1 MSQLEQTLEA
11 LRNAEAAGRKEDAAK
26 LAVIANRLANSQ
38 ESAEPKKST
47 FSNIMGQINK
57 EIAEGVGGMVD
68 LVNPFDQYTGS
79 AETGLKNLMDM
90 ANINVAEGEAK
101 TVDERIGKGI
111 GEAAS
116 YALPFTAGVKA
127 LRGAQGITGAIAD
140 RIYPTMANKSGF
152 LAELLA
158 GAGART
164 AQGEAA
170 DRGYSQPVQD
180 VAGLLG
186 GIATGVLPAGG
197 RIAADQARQVGDLAL
212 NLPPA
217 AYVARP
223 IANAYQGAKKA
234 LAPFTE
240 TGAERLVS
248 DELVSGAG
256 GRQAAVNIAE
266 NRMAESPLNLTPMQK
281 TGEEYF
287 ARVEREA
294 MERDPLVRER
304 IEARRAD
311 SDEIARKEFTPE
323 GNVQDAQAFMAQRVK
338 TFTDRVNQY
347 VKAAQQ
353 SATTKIADEGADDMQ
368 SSVILST
375 ELLRAKNAARTE
387 RNRLWNRIP
396 KNQTI
401 SSPLTN
407 QAVIAQKKN
416 LGEFSKK
423 DMPPEINQFR
433 KKYAKKNKDIKVK
446 DLLDL
451 YSKLRA
457 RSRDASSGETPNSN
471 MARLANEIAND
482 VLEDLN
488 NVDLATD
495 VGRAIAEARDFTRI
509 YHDKFSRGTVGSLLA
524 KKATGD
530 PNVRDELTLEK
541 SLTKS
546 SDVENLLST
555 RDFKAALS
563 GDEVSEAGRD
573 EGIGAITNFLRVR
586 FDKDVFPN
594 GKFNQS
600 KADSFLE
607 KYNRVLDS
615 PEFASIKTDVEN
627 ALNTKQK
634 IEDIAQTGQNLVA
647 NVEAGTLA
655 RFSQSNTKQ
664 ALDNIFN
671 SQNPQIEMA
680 NLVRTAKKDTTGQ
693 ALNGIKSALSQRVL
707 NNSIDTPQVAANVDL
722 PASQVRGTR
731 LESQLNDETFKSV
744 ANQVYTSAE
753 LNRLNVI
760 TKEVK
765 KLDLARVGRS
775 TKGAISPFPTNKL
788 VEIVGRVYAARQ
800 GGSIGGGSAGG
811 SLQTAQILSERMK
824 ALLSRLTTNKAE
836 QLMMRAVEDEE
847 LFKSLLLDAKNPK
860 NYARIE
866 RSIAPYLVG
875 ASATLQE
882 Q

>member
-1 MSQLEQTLEA
+1 MSELELTLEA
-11 LRNAEAAGRKEDAAK
+11 LKNAEAAGRKEDAAK

-90 ANINVAEGEAK
+90 SNINVAEGEAK
-101 TVDERIGKGI
+101 TLDERIGKGM

-127 LRGAQGITGAIAD
+127 LRGVQGLTGAIAD
-140 RIYPTMANKSGF
+140 KVYPTMANKSAF

-158 GAGART
+158 GAGGRV

-170 DRGYSQPVQD
+170 DRGYSKPVQD
-180 VAGLLG
+180 IAALTG
-186 GIATGVLPAGG
+186 GFATGVIPAGG
-197 RIAADQARQVGDLAL
+197 RLVADQARQVGDLAL

-223 IANAYQGAKKA
+223 IVNAYEGAKA
-234 LAPFTE
+234 AIAPFSRA
-240 TGAERLVS
+240 GAERLVS
-248 DELVSGAG
+248 NRLVAGAG
-256 GRQAAVNIAE
+256 GREAADNLVE
-266 NRMAESPLNLTPMQK
+266 NRMGESPLNLTPMQK

-294 MERDPLVRER
+294 MERNPQVKER

-323 GNVQDAQAFMAQRVK
+323 GNVQDTQAFMAQRVK

-353 SATTKIADEGADDMQ
+353 SAKTKIADEGADDMQ

-375 ELLRAKNAARTE
+375 ELLRAKNAARVE
-387 RNRLWNRIP
+387 RNRLWNNIP
-396 KNQTI
+396 KGKTI

-407 QAVIAQKKN
+407 QAVIAQKKD
-416 LGEFSKK
+416 LGEFSQK
-423 DMPPEINQFR
+423 DMPPEINKFR

-457 RSRDASSGETPNSN
+457 RARDASSGETPNSN
-471 MARLANEIAND
+471 MSRLANEISND
-482 VLEDLN
+482 ILEDLN

-495 VGRAIAEARDFTRI
+495 VGRKIAEARDFTRI

-530 PNVRDELTLEK
+530 PNVRDELTLER

-555 RDFKAALS
+555 RDFKEALS
-563 GDEVSEAGRD
+563 GNEITAANRD
-573 EGIGAITNFLRVR
+573 NGIGAITNFLRVR

-594 GKFNQS
+594 GKFDQS
-600 KADSFLE
+600 KANSFLK

-615 PEFASIKTDVEN
+615 PEFTSIKTDVDS
-627 ALNTKQK
+627 ALTSKQR
-634 IEDIAQTGQNLVA
+634 IEDITQTGQNLVS
-647 NVEAGTLA
+647 NVESGTLA

-664 ALDNIFN
+664 AVDNIFN
-671 SQNPQIEMA
+671 SQNPQVEMA

-731 LESQLNDETFKSV
+731 LESQLMDETFKSI
-744 ANQVYTSAE
+744 AKQVYTSAE

-765 KLDLARVGRS
+765 KLDVVRVGRS
-775 TKGAISPFPTNKL
+775 TKDGISPFQTNKL
-788 VEIVGRVYAARQ
+788 VEIIGRIYAAKQ
-800 GGSIGGGSAGG
+800 AAQLGGPTAGGG
-811 SLQTAQILSERMK
+811 LQAAQMGSERMK
-824 ALLSRLTTNKAE
+824 ALLNQLTSNKAE

-847 LFKSLLLDAKNPK
+847 LFKSLLLDVKNSK
-860 NYARIE
+860 NYTRIE

-875 ASATLQE
+875 SSATLQE